1 MPHRKP
7 ESPAYR
13 SWIGEYLGGNFQ
25 DESCYDNAIQAAEHL
40 QAEGLVTS
48 SELVDMIKRA
58 NASLLRL
65 PG

>member
-13 SWIGEYLGGNFQ
+13 SWIVEYLGINFQ
-25 DESCYDNAIQAAEHL
+25 DEACYDNAIQAAEQL

-48 SELVDMIKRA
+48 TELVDMIKRA
-58 NASLLRL
+58 NALLLRL
-65 PG
+65 PS